1 MDYHTLNLV
10 SHYLDSKSYIFYA
23 LISKDCKG
31 IINSIRKGNKYE
43 TKYEVLT
50 SKSLLC
56 YSHDILNIVYDEN
69 VKETIIK
76 IGDLD
81 SIKYLHTKTDIID
94 SEWLNIAA
102 ENRDLTTMKWLFDNG
117 CKLTYSMYFF
127 AVCNFHLD
135 ISAWLKDNGCPTTR
149 PASEYCAR
157 NYNIIRILS
166 GMGGLSYTS

>member
-1 MDYHTLNLV
+1 MNHLICKLV
-10 SHYLDSKSYIFYA
+10 YPYLDEDYLTIYKLVCRDFR
-23 LISKDCKG
+23 DN
-31 IINSIRKGNKYE
+31 INLGYRGKVITTPYS
-43 TKYEVLT
+43 VLT
-50 SKSLLC
+50 SKSLLS
-56 YSHDILNIVYDEN
+56 YSHDILNLVYNEK
-69 VKETIIK
+69 VIETLFK

-117 CKLTYSMYFF
+117 CKLTYSMYFY